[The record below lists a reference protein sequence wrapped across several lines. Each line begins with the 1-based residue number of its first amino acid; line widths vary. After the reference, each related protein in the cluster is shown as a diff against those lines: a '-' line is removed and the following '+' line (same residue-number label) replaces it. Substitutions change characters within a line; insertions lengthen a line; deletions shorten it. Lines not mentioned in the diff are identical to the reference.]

1 MKGETNMITRN
12 LTLTIT
18 DKSVSLDKAI
28 ILYQY
33 DRGVTFNFK
42 LVSADYTFN
51 EAEITKAR
59 AIIKRPNKDISVSEI
74 DEILDGVY
82 TFHLDGSYTN
92 DTFEIGTYTMQLQLY
107 SESDECITIAPFNFE
122 VKNLIGL
129 PPDDTAYAGYS
140 TVGNSSARGSEVLDT
155 GDLENGEYLETVWID
170 KDIISTGRLNK
181 IETVLD
187 YLVEDAANNS
197 ANGPITDLEAVNSI
211 SMGRTGEV
219 GANSVA
225 LGTNCQAGDGTSAIG
240 YGLIAN
246 ASILKKGQC
255 VVGRYN
261 EENPS
266 AYFIVGG
273 GIGET
278 RRKNTLVVDNNG
290 VNING
295 ELDVSGQI
303 VTGGLSAEVI
313 SMGQISDD
321 GSTKQIIIDDQGIL
335 IKSKIKYNEDGQRL
349 SPEEDYVP
357 TKEYV
362 DNAISNIELTPGP
375 QGEQGIQGPQGEK
388 GDKGDQGEVGPQGP
402 QGEQGPMGPQGPAG
416 EPADLTGYAT
426 KEELQT
432 ALGDIESLLGGI

>member
-1 MKGETNMITRN
+1 MITRN

-74 DEILDGVY
+74 DAILDGIY

-107 SESDECITIAPFNFE
+107 SDSDECITIAPFNFE

-140 TVGNSSARGSEVLDT
+140 TVGNSSARESEVLDT

-225 LGTNCQAGDGTSAIG
+225 LGTNCQAGNDTSAIG

-246 ASILKKGQC
+246 ASTLKKGQC

-261 EENPS
+261 EEDPN
-266 AYFIVGG
+266 ALFIVGN
-273 GIGET
+273 GIANVK
-278 RRKNTLVVDNNG
+278 RNNAIVVNTSG
-290 VNING
+290 VNINDDLRVVG
-295 ELDVSGQI
+295 VMDAKSLATETIL
-303 VTGGLSAEVI
+303 
-313 SMGQISDD
+313 MGQISDD
-321 GSTKQIIIDDQGIL
+321 GSTKQIIIDNTGIL
-335 IKSKIKYNEDGQRL
+335 IKSEVKYNENGQIF

-362 DNAISNIELTPGP
+362 DNAIANIDISGVDLEGYATEQYVNDAIDNIELTP
-375 QGEQGIQGPQGEK
+375 
-388 GDKGDQGEVGPQGP
+388 GPQGP
-402 QGEQGPMGPQGPAG
+402 QGEQGPEGPAG
-416 EPADLTGYAT
+416 KDADPADLEGYAT
-426 KEELQT
+426 EEYVNNLI
-432 ALGDIESLLGGI
+432 GDIEDLLGGI